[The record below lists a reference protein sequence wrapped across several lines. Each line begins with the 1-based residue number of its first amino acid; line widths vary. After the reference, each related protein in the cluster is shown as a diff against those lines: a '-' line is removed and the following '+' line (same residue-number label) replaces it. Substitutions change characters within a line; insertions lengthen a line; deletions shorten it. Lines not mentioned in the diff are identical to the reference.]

1 VSTPSLA
8 EAGRYLLPREIAGRC
23 LDALQRMGS
32 EGDELFIALSA
43 KIDEDGAVHF
53 RRALVPEQHCH
64 HTPEGLLVTI
74 AGEAIYALSR
84 DCYEQGELLAGQ
96 IHAHPGRAYHSG
108 ADDALALL
116 RLPGALSIV
125 VPDFAAGPM
134 RPSRWS
140 VHRRDEKCHWRPLP
154 RRMELTFR

>member
-1 VSTPSLA
+1 VSAPSLA
-8 EAGRYLLPREIAGRC
+8 EAGRYLLPREIAEPC
-23 LDALQRMGS
+23 LDALQHRGA

-43 KIDEDGAVHF
+43 KIDEDGNVYF
-53 RRALVPEQHCH
+53 CRALVPEQHCH

-74 AGEAIYALSR
+74 AGEAIYALNR
-84 DCYEQGELLAGQ
+84 DCFEQGELLAGQ

-108 ADDALALL
+108 ADDALAML

-134 RPSRWS
+134 QPSLWS
-140 VHRRDEKCHWRPLP
+140 VHRRDEKSRWRPLP
-154 RRMELTFR
+154 RRMELTVR